1 MTRHEKEIFCQL
13 MACLLSPPD
22 QELVNLLRQGGLYS
36 FLQNQIQVLGG
47 DRRILNGFLRGSDPG
62 ALLKDLGEAH
72 GRLFSDVDGERIS
85 LVESFYKPW
94 TQDSTCPLP
103 FASAKGLLMGDSALH
118 LLSIF
123 EEIGM
128 ELSDEWKSR
137 PDHLVIELEFLSYL
151 YRRGTDHEVKQF
163 IEDHLD
169 WIPLLKERVK
179 RSPSHHLYVSVLEVL
194 DLFLEEEKRRLE

>member
-1 MTRHEKEIFCQL
+1 
-13 MACLLSPPD
+13 MACLLSPPE
-22 QELVNLLRQGGLYS
+22 QELVDLLRRQGSLYPM
-36 FLQNQIQVLGG
+36 LQNQVQVFGG
-47 DRRILNGFLRGSDPG
+47 DQGILNGFLIGSDPE
-62 ALLKDLGEAH
+62 ALQKDLVEAY
-72 GRLFSDVDGERIS
+72 GCLFSNVDGEKIS

-123 EEIGM
+123 EETGM

-151 YRRGTDHEVKQF
+151 YQRGTDREVKQF
-163 IEDHLD
+163 IENHLD
-169 WIPLLKERVK
+169 WIPLLKEEVK
-179 RSPSHHLYVSVLEVL
+179 RSFPRSFYVSVLEVL
-194 DLFLEEEKRRLE
+194 DLFLKEEKRRLE